1 MTGERRGSVGR
12 MAKFALRRAA
22 IKAVSGLI
30 APFRLFSLSPF
41 RGRIERIL
49 IAPQD
54 LRTSDPTAAGD
65 IYSGYFA
72 FAGKIL
78 ATEGQSPF
86 TAIPP
91 SRAWAETLNGFG
103 WLRDIRAADTALSRA
118 NARTLVDDW
127 IKTHGRPN
135 ASEAWT
141 RAVIARRLMSWISHS
156 PVILDGADRA
166 FYRRFMMSIRRQ
178 AAYLWKKSRSIGQ
191 EVGRL
196 ESAIA
201 LTAVALCTNLG
212 LGRKRRVV
220 KHLIK
225 QLQKEILSDGGHISR
240 NPQALIDLLA
250 DLLPLKH
257 CFPSNEFP
265 PPPELLNAIDRMM
278 PMLRL
283 FRHDDGTVALVN
295 GMSTTPPDTIATLLA
310 YQDARAGT
318 AETAGPSG
326 YRRIHG
332 EDTILMMDVG
342 RPPPEAFSLTAHA
355 GCLSFELSDRGEKI
369 ISNCGAPPEGRDTYR
384 ALARATAAHSTLVI
398 DDTSSCHFAP
408 IDEDRWPAGGPALEG
423 PHKVTALRESD
434 EASEKI
440 TATHDAYARK
450 FGVIHRRTLTLGRD
464 GGWLIGE
471 DGLEPASKR
480 KSIKKNPIA
489 LRFHLHPAIRVDVQE
504 PEIVKLHLPSGT
516 IWTFSCEK
524 PVAVEESIL
533 FASQDGSR
541 RTAQLVIAETTDLG
555 RIKWSLVR
563 EGDSP
568 AAR

>member
-191 EVGRL
+191 EAGRL

-524 PVAVEESIL
+524 PVTVEESIL

>member
-191 EVGRL
+191 EAGRL

-541 RTAQLVIAETTDLG
+541 RTAQLVIAETTDIG

>member
-78 ATEGQSPF
+78 AAEGQSPF

-191 EVGRL
+191 EAGRL

-450 FGVIHRRTLTLGRD
+450 FGVIHRRTLILGRD

-524 PVAVEESIL
+524 PVTVEESIL

-568 AAR
+568 ATR

>member
-1 MTGERRGSVGR
+1 
-12 MAKFALRRAA
+12 
-22 IKAVSGLI
+22 
-30 APFRLFSLSPF
+30 LFSLSPF

-141 RAVIARRLMSWISHS
+141 RAVIARRLISWISHS

-191 EVGRL
+191 EAGRL
-196 ESAIA
+196 EAAIA

-283 FRHDDGTVALVN
+283 FRHDDGTVALFN

-326 YRRIHG
+326 YRRMHG
-332 EDTILMMDVG
+332 EDTILIMDVG
-342 RPPPEAFSLTAHA
+342 RPPPEAFSLAAHA

-369 ISNCGAPPEGRDTYR
+369 ISNCGAPPEGRDTHR

-408 IDEDRWPAGGPALEG
+408 VDDDRWPAGGPVLEG
-423 PHKVTALRESD
+423 PRKVTALRESD

-440 TATHDAYARK
+440 TATHDAYVRE
-450 FGVIHRRTLTLGRD
+450 FGVIHRRSLTLGRD

-471 DGLEPASKR
+471 DGLEAVSKR
-480 KSIKKNPIA
+480 KAIKNKSIA
-489 LRFHLHPAIRVDVQE
+489 LRFHLHPSVRVDIQE
-504 PEIVKLHLPSGT
+504 PEIVKLQLPSGA

-524 PVAVEESIL
+524 PVTVEESIL
-533 FASQDGSR
+533 FASQDGLR
-541 RTAQLVIAETTDLG
+541 RMTQLVIAETTNVG

-563 EGDSP
+563 EGGSTT
-568 AAR
+568 AR

>member
-30 APFRLFSLSPF
+30 APFRLLSLSPF

-191 EVGRL
+191 EAGRL

-283 FRHDDGTVALVN
+283 FRHDDGTVALFN

-408 IDEDRWPAGGPALEG
+408 IDEDRWPAGGPVLEG

-440 TATHDAYARK
+440 TATHDA
-450 FGVIHRRTLTLGRD
+450 
-464 GGWLIGE
+464 
-471 DGLEPASKR
+471 
-480 KSIKKNPIA
+480 
-489 LRFHLHPAIRVDVQE
+489 
-504 PEIVKLHLPSGT
+504 
-516 IWTFSCEK
+516 
-524 PVAVEESIL
+524 
-533 FASQDGSR
+533 
-541 RTAQLVIAETTDLG
+541 
-555 RIKWSLVR
+555 
-563 EGDSP
+563 
-568 AAR
+568 

>member
-30 APFRLFSLSPF
+30 APFRLLSLSPF

-191 EVGRL
+191 EAGRL

-283 FRHDDGTVALVN
+283 FRHDDGTVALFN

-408 IDEDRWPAGGPALEG
+408 IDEDRWPAGGPVLEG

-541 RTAQLVIAETTDLG
+541 RTAQLVIAETTDIG

-563 EGDSP
+563 EGGSP
-568 AAR
+568 TAR

>member
-166 FYRRFMMSIRRQ
+166 FYRRFMISIRRQ

-191 EVGRL
+191 EAGRL

>member
-1 MTGERRGSVGR
+1 

-191 EVGRL
+191 EAGRL

-283 FRHDDGTVALVN
+283 FRHDDGTVALFN

-408 IDEDRWPAGGPALEG
+408 IDEDRWPAGGPVLEG

-541 RTAQLVIAETTDLG
+541 RTAQLVIAETTDIG

-563 EGDSP
+563 EGGSP
-568 AAR
+568 TAR

>member
-135 ASEAWT
+135 TSEAWT

-178 AAYLWKKSRSIGQ
+178 AAYLWKKSRSIVQ
-191 EVGRL
+191 EAGRL

-283 FRHDDGTVALVN
+283 FRHDDGTVALFN

-408 IDEDRWPAGGPALEG
+408 LDEDRWPTGGPVLEG
-423 PHKVTALRESD
+423 PRKVTALRESD

-440 TATHDAYARK
+440 IATHDAYERE

-471 DGLEPASKR
+471 DGLEPAVKR
-480 KSIKKNPIA
+480 KSIKKKPIA

-524 PVAVEESIL
+524 PVSVEESIL

-541 RTAQLVIAETTDLG
+541 RMTQLVIAETTDVG

-563 EGDSP
+563 EGGSTNT
-568 AAR
+568 R

>member
-191 EVGRL
+191 EAGRL
-196 ESAIA
+196 EAAIA

>member
-191 EVGRL
+191 EAGRL

-450 FGVIHRRTLTLGRD
+450 FGVIHRRTLILGRD

-568 AAR
+568 AAF

>member
-141 RAVIARRLMSWISHS
+141 RAVIARRLISWISHS

-191 EVGRL
+191 EAGRL

-225 QLQKEILSDGGHISR
+225 QLQKEIL
-240 NPQALIDLLA
+240 
-250 DLLPLKH
+250 
-257 CFPSNEFP
+257 
-265 PPPELLNAIDRMM
+265 
-278 PMLRL
+278 
-283 FRHDDGTVALVN
+283 
-295 GMSTTPPDTIATLLA
+295 
-310 YQDARAGT
+310 
-318 AETAGPSG
+318 
-326 YRRIHG
+326 
-332 EDTILMMDVG
+332 
-342 RPPPEAFSLTAHA
+342 
-355 GCLSFELSDRGEKI
+355 
-369 ISNCGAPPEGRDTYR
+369 
-384 ALARATAAHSTLVI
+384 
-398 DDTSSCHFAP
+398 
-408 IDEDRWPAGGPALEG
+408 
-423 PHKVTALRESD
+423 
-434 EASEKI
+434 
-440 TATHDAYARK
+440 
-450 FGVIHRRTLTLGRD
+450 
-464 GGWLIGE
+464 
-471 DGLEPASKR
+471 
-480 KSIKKNPIA
+480 
-489 LRFHLHPAIRVDVQE
+489 
-504 PEIVKLHLPSGT
+504 
-516 IWTFSCEK
+516 
-524 PVAVEESIL
+524 
-533 FASQDGSR
+533 
-541 RTAQLVIAETTDLG
+541 
-555 RIKWSLVR
+555 
-563 EGDSP
+563 
-568 AAR
+568 

>member
-191 EVGRL
+191 EAGRL

-568 AAR
+568 ATR

>member
-191 EVGRL
+191 EAGRL

-533 FASQDGSR
+533 FASQDGLR

>member
-141 RAVIARRLMSWISHS
+141 RAVIARRLISWISHS

-191 EVGRL
+191 EAGRL

-283 FRHDDGTVALVN
+283 FRHDDGTVALFN

-326 YRRIHG
+326 YRRMHG
-332 EDTILMMDVG
+332 EDTILIMDVG
-342 RPPPEAFSLTAHA
+342 RPPPEAFSLAAHA

-369 ISNCGAPPEGRDTYR
+369 ISNCGAPPEGRDTHR

-408 IDEDRWPAGGPALEG
+408 VDDDRWPAGGPVLEG
-423 PHKVTALRESD
+423 PRKVTALRESD

-440 TATHDAYARK
+440 TATHDAYVRE
-450 FGVIHRRTLTLGRD
+450 FGVIHRRSLTLGRD

-471 DGLEPASKR
+471 DGLEAVSKR
-480 KSIKKNPIA
+480 KAIKNKSIA
-489 LRFHLHPAIRVDVQE
+489 LRFHLHPSVRVDIQE
-504 PEIVKLHLPSGT
+504 PEIVKLQLPSGA

-524 PVAVEESIL
+524 PVTVEESIL
-533 FASQDGSR
+533 FASQDGLR
-541 RTAQLVIAETTDLG
+541 RMTQLVIAETTNVG

-563 EGDSP
+563 EGGSTT
-568 AAR
+568 AR

>member
-30 APFRLFSLSPF
+30 APFRLLSLSPF

-191 EVGRL
+191 EAGRL

-225 QLQKEILSDGGHISR
+225 QLQKEILSDGSHISR

-283 FRHDDGTVALVN
+283 FRHDDGTVALFN

-332 EDTILMMDVG
+332 EDTILIMDVG

-408 IDEDRWPAGGPALEG
+408 IDEDRWPAGGPVLEG

-541 RTAQLVIAETTDLG
+541 RTAQLVIAETTDIG

-563 EGDSP
+563 EGGSP
-568 AAR
+568 TAR